1 MKKRLNHAAQC
12 QEHRTFC
19 TSVLCNNSY
28 LYGLHNRACPQSWA
42 GVMMMMMMMRRK
54 RSSRRSNG
62 DGDGGDGGEDG
73 CGGGGLMRLLM
84 VLK

>member
-1 MKKRLNHAAQC
+1 MQHSARN
-12 QEHRTFC
+12 T
-19 TSVLCNNSY
+19 
-28 LYGLHNRACPQSWA
+28 GLSAHLFFATTLIFMDFTIEPVPNPGQ

>member
-1 MKKRLNHAAQC
+1 MQHSARN
-12 QEHRTFC
+12 T
-19 TSVLCNNSY
+19 
-28 LYGLHNRACPQSWA
+28 GLSAHLFFATTLIFMDFTIEPVPNPGQ
-42 GVMMMMMMMRRK
+42 GVMMMMMMRRK

-62 DGDGGDGGEDG
+62 DGDGGDGGDGGEDG